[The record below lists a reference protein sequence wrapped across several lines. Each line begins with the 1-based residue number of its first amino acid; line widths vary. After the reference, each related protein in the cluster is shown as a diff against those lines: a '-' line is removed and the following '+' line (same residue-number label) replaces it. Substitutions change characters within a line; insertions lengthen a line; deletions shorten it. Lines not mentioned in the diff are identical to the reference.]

1 MEEILK
7 EIEKLKKDRK
17 TWEFPYF
24 NEETAWIIGTR
35 IREKAKEREY
45 PIAISITWNR
55 RRLFYCSMPG
65 AAAINDQWIRRKEN
79 TVYQFQKS
87 SYEMSLYM
95 KLKQDNMTNRYGL
108 PAADYAAAG
117 GSVPLLITGMGMTGT
132 ITVSGLSEEEDH
144 ELVTGEILRYLK
156 ETD

>member
-7 EIEKLKKDRK
+7 TIEELKQARR
-17 TWEFPYF
+17 TWEFPSF
-24 NEETAWIIGTR
+24 DEETAWLIGTR
-35 IREKAKEREY
+35 IREKAKEKGY

-65 AAAINDQWIRRKEN
+65 AAAINDQCIRRKEN

-95 KLKQDNMTNRYGL
+95 KLKQDTMTNRYGL

-117 GSVPLLITGMGMTGT
+117 GSVPLLIAGMGMTGT

-156 ETD
+156 ETV